1 MAWMITRDLLNEQ
14 GISDDSAVGTAGP
27 AGITDLAVM
36 KMERGE
42 SESLMQTPDG
52 APLLLLNRVG
62 QGRVASVTRF
72 TLKARRSLRCVKP
85 PVRPSRRPRPGP
97 CRPCR
102 PAWP

>member
-42 SESLMQTPDG
+42 GHMFLMFDDDDELYYEGLLLGDKDSEQG
-52 APLLLLNRVG
+52 FAPLDDFGMPDSGCTYIKYYNETTKEWEVL
-62 QGRVASVTRF
+62 
-72 TLKARRSLRCVKP
+72 
-85 PVRPSRRPRPGP
+85 
-97 CRPCR
+97 
-102 PAWP
+102 